1 MLHREPELM
10 DDSLRI
16 DWLEQVAMEV
26 EIKIHSGRDG
36 YELTIGQV
44 AQAAKAADLRSL
56 IDRAM
61 EATA

>member
-1 MLHREPELM
+1 M

-26 EIKIHSGRDG
+26 EIKIHTGCDG
-36 YELTIGQV
+36 YELSIGQV
-44 AQAAKAADLRSL
+44 AQAGKGADLRTL

-61 EATA
+61 EAIA